1 MMDVIIVEN
10 NLMGGTEDGQEKF
23 AREHGKDLASC
34 VTNPT
39 GGACQHGEAVN
50 KALAVALGAGA
61 AGGTVVAL
69 TPAAAATVE
78 AGVSACVA
86 NPVLCANEVA
96 IWFAEMGMGDALP
109 AGLAVSATGKITAEQ
124 LTLLTEMKAAKE
136 VEKQTGQKISTSTL
150 ENIVHGSGNKLDIR
164 PLPDINGKDHLTAVK
179 GDAKIPVDK
188 IELYMRGKASGDLE
202 ALHKEYNSLK
212 DMQIQSQKEFAKN
225 PANAVRL
232 KQVTDQMHNIER
244 SRDMDRV
251 LVNAGIH
258 NTPENNSIIMDKLL
272 DSGIALQLRIDK
284 HLL

>member
-1 MMDVIIVEN
+1 
-10 NLMGGTEDGQEKF
+10 MGGTEDGQEKF